1 MFVHRLEALLCR
13 AERAAQQRDE
23 HPSKPLSLFKPRP
36 AGGPLQTEGVL
47 PIEKAIDEDF
57 ALPAKFALWFDD
69 EHCRI
74 ERHRSFARR
83 LDTHFQLLT
92 AS

>member
-13 AERAAQQRDE
+13 AEHAVQQRDE
-23 HPSKPLSLFKPRP
+23 HPSKPLSLFKPG
-36 AGGPLQTEGVL
+36 AASAPLQTERVL
-47 PIEKAIDEDF
+47 PVEKAIDEDL

-83 LDTHFQLLT
+83 LNTHFQLLI